1 MTSELIERRSE
12 GVEGIV
18 DGEANVDRV
27 SVDLAQHSGQVGAVL
42 VVGAGIGGMQASL
55 DLAEAGL
62 KVYLLDK
69 SPAIGGVMAQ
79 LDKTFPT
86 NDCAMC
92 ILAPKLV
99 ECGRHRNIEV
109 LTYAEL
115 DGIDGEPGNFTVR
128 VRQHPRYVNVDDCT
142 GCGDCAD
149 VCPIQRPDQFNVGLS
164 ERRAIYKLYPQA
176 IPNAYVIDKQGTA
189 PCRDACP
196 AGQRA
201 QGYIA
206 LINEGRYE
214 DAMRVIKEDNPF
226 PAICGRIC
234 NRRCE
239 EACSRGKWDDP
250 VNIRALKRFVTDT
263 IYAQP
268 RVAPEP
274 VERKYEQRVA
284 VIGAGPCGLTA
295 AQDLCRMGYGVDV
308 FEALPVAGGMLRVGV
323 PEYRLP
329 ADVIDREVQDIVDLG
344 VNLHLNAR
352 VDDLDALFEQG
363 FDAGLIAMGA
373 HEGIRLP
380 IPGADL
386 DGVMINTTFLRDVR
400 LSQCDGDHSAPELGE
415 KVAVIGAGD
424 VAMDVARTAVRI
436 GAETHIFY
444 RRTPE
449 EAPADAEELRHAQEE
464 GVIFHWQTNPIEVVA
479 GEDGRMKGL
488 KLVRTEQGPPDSS
501 GRRRPVPIADSEF
514 FAVCDNVIFSVG
526 QHAGLDFISEETA
539 VEVTRWNTVAA
550 DEQTCASSRQGVFAA
565 GDAVTGTAFVIDAI
579 AAGHRA
585 AESIHDYLQNGT
597 FAAPTEREESR
608 DDDSFSVTERGGQVV
623 DLSSEE
629 VAARMARGDAAA
641 HPRTPLDT
649 APMEERLSTFG
660 EVVGGY
666 TEEQARAEAARCL
679 ACGICSECLQCV
691 YACQKDCIDHE
702 MGEELIDLQVGAVIL
717 TLGLDTVDGDIR
729 PEFGYGRLD
738 NVVTSIEFE
747 RMLSASGPWGGVV
760 QRPSDGAHPRKVAF
774 IQCVGS
780 RDPACDQGY
789 CSAVCCMYATK
800 EALIAKEHDPNVEPT
815 IFYMDVRSFGKDFD
829 RYVDR
834 AENENGVRFVRSM
847 VSMVTEAP
855 GTGDLRV
862 RYATDDGDNVEE
874 TFDLLVLSV
883 GLRPPE
889 GSRALADRLGIALN
903 EYGFARTPTYLP
915 AQTVRPSGSLAD
927 GLFVA
932 GPFSEPKDIPETV
945 IEASCAAAQA
955 SALLADARGSM
966 VEETIYPPER
976 DVSEEEPRVGVF
988 VCHCG
993 INIGGVVDVPAVVE
1007 YISRLPDVVH
1017 VEDNLYTCSQDT
1029 QERIREQI
1037 EAHDLNRVVVASCT
1051 PRTHEPLFQE
1061 TLRSAG
1067 LNRHLFQMTNIR
1079 EQVSWVHRAD
1089 PQAATDKAKDLTK
1102 MAVAKARNLQPIP
1115 HQTFEVNHHAVV
1127 IGGGLAG
1134 MTAALSIARQG
1145 FSVTLV
1151 EREETLGGN
1160 LQHIYTPL
1168 PDGADP
1174 QTLLQQTIAA
1184 ISANP
1189 RISVRTG
1196 AEIVDVSGYV
1206 GQYRT
1211 SIRKV
1216 DKQSD
1221 VGGGG
1226 NGHVEEGYAE
1236 QSIEHGVIV
1245 VATGAQ
1251 EIEPQAYL
1259 YGEDERVITQRELER
1274 MLAQSPNDPIIQSLN
1289 AIVMI
1294 QCVGSR
1300 DDEHPYCSRI
1310 CCTEAI
1316 KNALAIKARN
1326 PETDVYILYRDIR
1339 TFGFKEQYYRDARRA
1354 GVVFL
1359 QYDAEE
1365 KPEVRSGED
1374 RLAVDVWVQPEG
1386 ERFTLGADLLVL
1398 SAGIE
1403 PRADNDALAKL
1414 LKTPLT
1420 EDGFFLEAHVKLR
1433 PLDFAADGVY
1443 LCGMA
1448 HSPRF
1453 LDETIAQA
1461 QGAAMRAVALLSK
1474 EELEATPITAW
1485 VDPLLCSNC
1494 GQCIEVCP
1502 YDARIVLETPSLPLP
1517 LAVQGGTTRAYV
1529 QVIDVL
1535 CQGCGACVSV
1545 CPNKASQQKGFEMT
1559 QIHWMLDV
1567 VTAE

>member
-1 MTSELIERRSE
+1 MEQSLL
-12 GVEGIV
+12 
-18 DGEANVDRV
+18 DGNDGHGD
-27 SVDLAQHSGQVGAVL
+27 SVGAVL

-109 LTYAEL
+109 MTYAEL
-115 DGIDGEPGNFTVR
+115 DTIDGEPGNFTVR
-128 VRQHPRYVNVDDCT
+128 VRQHPRYVNVDECT

-149 VCPIQRPDQFNVGLS
+149 VCPIHRPDQFNVGLS
-164 ERRAIYKLYPQA
+164 GRRAIYRLYPQA
-176 IPNAYVIDKQGTA
+176 IPNAYVIEKQGTA

-239 EACSRGKWDDP
+239 EACSRGKWDEP

-263 IYAQP
+263 VYAQP

-274 VERKYEQRVA
+274 AERRYEQRVA

-329 ADVIDREVQDIVDLG
+329 SDVIDREVQDIVDLG
-344 VNLHLNAR
+344 VDLHLNAR
-352 VDDLDALFEQG
+352 VDDLDALFDQG
-363 FDAGLIAMGA
+363 FEAVLVAVGA
-373 HEGIRLP
+373 HEGICLP

-400 LSQCDGDHSAPELGE
+400 LSQCDDDHSAPELGE

-424 VAMDVARTAVRI
+424 VAMDVARTAVRM
-436 GAETHIFY
+436 GSEVRVFY

-449 EAPADAEELRHAQEE
+449 EATADREELHHAQEE
-464 GVIFHWQTNPIEVVA
+464 GVVFHWQTNPIEVV

-488 KLVRTEQGPPDSS
+488 KLVRTEQGPPDES
-501 GRRRPVPIADSEF
+501 GRRRPVPVEGSEF
-514 FAVCDNVIFSVG
+514 FVPCDNVIFSVG
-526 QHAGLDFISEETA
+526 QQAGLDFISEETA
-539 VEVTRWNTVAA
+539 VEVTKWRTVAT
-550 DEQTCASSRQGVFAA
+550 DEATCAASRPGVFAA
-565 GDAVTGTAFVIDAI
+565 GDAVTGTAFVIDAV
-579 AAGHRA
+579 ADGHRA
-585 AESIHDYLQNGT
+585 ADSIHTYLQEGT
-597 FAAPTEREESR
+597 LPSTTEQEGLQE
-608 DDDSFSVTERGGQVV
+608 DQVV
-623 DLSSEE
+623 DLSPEE
-629 VAARMARGDAAA
+629 VTARMAQGDASSQS
-641 HPRTPLDT
+641 RVPLET
-649 APMEERLSTFG
+649 LPMEARLSTFG
-660 EVVGGY
+660 EVMGGY

-679 ACGICSECLQCV
+679 ACGVCSECLQCV

-717 TLGLDTVDGDIR
+717 TPGLDTVEGDIR

-747 RMLSASGPWGGVV
+747 RMLSASGPWGGEV

-780 RDPACDQGY
+780 RDPACEQGY

-800 EALIAKEHDPNVEPT
+800 EAVIAREHDPNVEPS
-815 IFYMDVRSFGKDFD
+815 IFYMDVRSFGKGFE
-829 RYVDR
+829 RYINR
-834 AENENGVRFVRSM
+834 AEDEYGVRFVRSM
-847 VSMVTEAP
+847 VSTVTEVP

-874 TFDLLVLSV
+874 TFDLVVLSV
-883 GLRPPE
+883 GLRPPA
-889 GSRALADRLGIALN
+889 GSRELADRLGIALN

-915 AQTVRPSGSLAD
+915 AQTVRPSGSLA
-927 GLFVA
+927 GGIFVA

-955 SALLADARGSM
+955 SALLASGRGSM
-966 VEETIYPPER
+966 VEEIAYPPER
-976 DVSEEEPRVGVF
+976 DVSEEAPRVGVF

-993 INIGGVVDVPAVVE
+993 INIGGVVDVPEVAE
-1007 YISRLPDVVH
+1007 YISRLPDVVYTDH
-1017 VEDNLYTCSQDT
+1017 NLYTCSQDT

-1089 PQAATDKAKDLTK
+1089 PQVATEKAKELTK

-1115 HQTFEVNHHAVV
+1115 HRTFEVNHHAVLV
-1127 IGGGLAG
+1127 GGGVAG
-1134 MTAALSIARQG
+1134 LTAALSIARQG
-1145 FSVTLV
+1145 FGVTLV

-1174 QTLLQQTIAA
+1174 QVLLQQTIDAV
-1184 ISANP
+1184 SADP

-1196 AEIVDVSGYV
+1196 TEIVDVSGYV

-1211 SIRKV
+1211 LIRKV
-1216 DKQSD
+1216 
-1221 VGGGG
+1221 GGEG
-1226 NGHVEEGYAE
+1226 NGHAQE
-1236 QSIEHGVIV
+1236 IEHGAIV

-1251 EIEPQAYL
+1251 EITPQEYR
-1259 YGEDERVITQRELER
+1259 YGEDERIITQRELEQT
-1274 MLAQSPNDPIIQSLN
+1274 LAQSPDLPIHQSTDLPIHQSTDLPIHQSTGLPIYQSTN
-1289 AIVMI
+1289 IPGSVVMI

-1316 KNALAIKARN
+1316 KNALTIKERS

-1339 TFGFKEQYYRDARRA
+1339 TFGFKEQYYHEARQA

-1359 QYDAEE
+1359 QYDADE
-1365 KPEVRSGED
+1365 KPEVRSCED
-1374 RLAVDVWVQPEG
+1374 GLAVDVVVQPEG
-1386 ERFTLGADLLVL
+1386 ERFTLDAGLVVL

-1414 LKTPLT
+1414 LKVPLN

-1461 QGAAMRAVALLSK
+1461 EGAAMRAVTLLSK
-1474 EELEATPITAW
+1474 VELEATPITAR

-1502 YDARIVLETPSLPLP
+1502 YDARVVLETPPLPLP
-1517 LAVQGGTTRAYV
+1517 LEVQGGTTREYV

-1559 QIHWMLDV
+1559 QIHRMLDV
-1567 VTAE
+1567 VTVG